1 MTTVRA
7 STIAQRTSPPGG
19 PPAPAKIT
27 QPASHPRG
35 TPLGH
40 HTRAYALSTS
50 VLVFFIAW
58 AVIAGHPWT
67 GPARLAGVDPRIAQL
82 SIREQHLREQIPK
95 VRAVVERRFARYQ
108 AKVAARVGGAKV
120 AAPVPTYAA
129 THVDAGERK
138 ARPPVAVI
146 WVGGTR
152 LTRTRSS

>member
-58 AVIAGHPWT
+58 AVI
-67 GPARLAGVDPRIAQL
+67 AGVDPRIAQL